1 MENPDTLAADLQ
13 AAYRAWIN
21 DSYWF
26 VMPYKLK
33 DSGVTL
39 RYRGQNMTVG
49 GLLAHLLEA
58 DLRRG
63 WGDTTQSLR
72 CVG

>member
-1 MENPDTLAADLQ
+1 MTP
-13 AAYRAWIN
+13 IG
-21 DSYWF
+21 F

-49 GLLAHLLEA
+49 GLPAHLLEA